1 MQSSNLSPLPTPRQ
15 QPAEDGR
22 QKLAGFAAFADTLAV
37 PIFILD
43 VDDDGTI
50 RFRKN
55 NLEHERRTGLDSNSV
70 VGKTPHDFLPPRTA
84 DTILKNYQ
92 TCVDRREEYRYE
104 EHLILASEEQWWET
118 TLSPVFDNDRVIG
131 IVGVAHNLTSWK
143 ENEREFVGALREL
156 NRTHTDLEVLTSTT
170 AHDLRGPLRQARL
183 IYDMVLDGF
192 EDLGDNKLEL
202 LRSGGQIIDKAL
214 VQIDDVLSQ
223 SRKGTTA
230 SGRFRPVDFGHV
242 CIDLAAVLDP
252 LKKLGFEHDSGMV
265 RCEKFILDIALRNLV
280 DNAIKHARS
289 KVGVTV
295 RAEADTLVI
304 SVSDD
309 GPGFDPERIAVG
321 EQMSAEHKMEGIT
334 GFGLAGAIQLLDVR
348 GGKMW
353 LDSPAFGT
361 GATVSFRINGEMSD
375 APAHVP
381 LPTTD

>member
-1 MQSSNLSPLPTPRQ
+1 LPTFHQ
-15 QPAEDGR
+15 DPAEDGR
-22 QKLAGFAAFADTLAV
+22 QKLANFAAFADNLAV

-50 RFRKN
+50 RFHKN
-55 NLEHERRTGLDSNSV
+55 NLEHERRTGLDSKSV
-70 VGKTPHDFLPPRTA
+70 IGKTPHDLLPPRTA

-131 IVGVAHNLTSWK
+131 IVGVAHNLTPWK
-143 ENEREFVGALREL
+143 ENEREFVNALREL
-156 NRTHTDLEVLTSTT
+156 NRTHTDLEVLTSAT

-202 LRSGGQIIDKAL
+202 LQSGGQIIDKAL

-223 SRKGTTA
+223 SRKNTTSA
-230 SGRFRPVDFGHV
+230 GRFKPVDFGHV
-242 CIDLAAVLDP
+242 CADLAAVLDP
-252 LKKLGFEHDSGMV
+252 LKTLSFKHDRGMV
-265 RCEKFILDIALRNLV
+265 LCEKFILDIVLRNLV

-289 KVGVTV
+289 QVSVTV
-295 RAEADTLVI
+295 RAEDDALVI

-309 GPGFDPERIAVG
+309 GPGFDPERIKVG
-321 EQMSAEHKMEGIT
+321 EQMTAGSKIDGIT

-353 LDSPAFGT
+353 LDIPVFGA
-361 GATVSFRINGEMSD
+361 GATVSFRIDGELSD